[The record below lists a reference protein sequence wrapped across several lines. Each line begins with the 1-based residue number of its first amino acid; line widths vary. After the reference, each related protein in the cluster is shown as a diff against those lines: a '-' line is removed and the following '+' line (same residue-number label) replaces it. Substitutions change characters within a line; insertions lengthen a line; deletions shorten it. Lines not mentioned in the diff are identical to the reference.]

1 MQNSSSSS
9 SMTGFKK
16 VLWVRH
22 AQGEHN
28 VVAEHSGLDACRNP
42 ALWDARLTAHGHQQA
57 AAAAAVHQAV
67 LAKAEVVVVSPLSR
81 CIETATAMMERAC
94 PGRRVAYVALEDV
107 RESHGWYWS
116 EKRRSVGELKARF
129 PSVDF
134 SLIETE
140 HDELWSETERETMAA
155 ITERAERALA
165 FLRSRPEE
173 HIVVVTHY
181 GFLWT
186 VWSLLHT
193 AGTVDARR
201 DPVRSGGAV
210 ERWSVQ

>member
-107 RESHGWYWS
+107 RESHGVDACACLD
-116 EKRRSVGELKARF
+116 EAGLPRGVTGVCLQGGTGRRSG
-129 PSVDF
+129 
-134 SLIETE
+134 
-140 HDELWSETERETMAA
+140 AA
-155 ITERAERALA
+155 WA
-165 FLRSRPEE
+165 S
-173 HIVVVTHY
+173 
-181 GFLWT
+181 
-186 VWSLLHT
+186 
-193 AGTVDARR
+193 
-201 DPVRSGGAV
+201 
-210 ERWSVQ
+210 